1 MLAPH
6 CVPAAPLV
14 GDWTTFVQE
23 GRAVGV
29 AGCHK
34 SELIHVHPPPHP
46 PDSQDCFLSFFPLV

>member
-34 SELIHVHPPPHP
+34 SELIHV
-46 PDSQDCFLSFFPLV
+46 